1 MNPDSPKNSSRNAGG
16 SRGRASRGI
25 RHLFRRSE
33 VKFELDIAAATFL
46 RDSIARRLPVFEF
59 APGYP
64 YTFITTVYF
73 DTADRHFFERARRY
87 YHDNDKI
94 RVKEYY
100 YEEPSSTQAPGSI
113 EGRVSVRYRTSPV
126 AYVELKQRRGELVTK
141 KRLRVPKAR
150 LGGILDGDD
159 LGGEQLLG
167 PEAASPDDA
176 GAELPGSH
184 RDARAALGRYLE
196 RFSVRATSVISYRRQ
211 VFQVDEDE
219 LRITFDD
226 RIRIHE
232 PPRDLFGPGFY
243 CRSGEVGALTPAS
256 LGVPIR
262 SFSKVIT
269 EIKCATGEYPD
280 WLRGALRLH
289 SSKLFSKFTASVRSL
304 SREEPNGN
312 PEGRRF
318 DHGETPLPGR
328 SSPPSLDDTQVFSSP
343 FES

>member
-1 MNPDSPKNSSRNAGG
+1 
-16 SRGRASRGI
+16 
-25 RHLFRRSE
+25 

-73 DTADRHFFERARRY
+73 DTADRHFFERARRH

-100 YEEPSSTQAPGSI
+100 YEEPSSAQASGSMA
-113 EGRVSVRYRTSPV
+113 GRVAVRYRTSPV

-150 LGGILDGDD
+150 LGRILDGDD
-159 LGGEQLLG
+159 PEDDPGGEQLLG
-167 PEAASPDDA
+167 LGAASPDDA

-184 RDARAALGRYLE
+184 RDARAALKRYLE

-226 RIRIHE
+226 RIRVHE
-232 PPRDLFGPGFY
+232 PPRDVFGPGFY

-304 SREEPNGN
+304 SREEPDGN
-312 PEGRRF
+312 PEARRF
-318 DHGETPLPGR
+318 DDGETPLHRR